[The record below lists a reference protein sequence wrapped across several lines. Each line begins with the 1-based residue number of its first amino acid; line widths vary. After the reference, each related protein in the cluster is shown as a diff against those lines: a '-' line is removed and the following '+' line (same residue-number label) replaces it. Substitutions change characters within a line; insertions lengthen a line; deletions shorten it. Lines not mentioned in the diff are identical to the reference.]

1 MYQYTDWKD
10 HATLPANCFKISDNG
25 DGTVT
30 ITPAGTVMQQGT
42 PQDQKHFGNLE
53 KGMLDAHT
61 AALLLLN
68 FARQNAWEVERG
80 TKTLANSA
88 KYPFNSS
95 QASVA
100 LTLGRENGDYIVLTE
115 VVATDGN
122 VGEVVVSD
130 KLTNGFK
137 LAFTGSAT
145 TATINYI
152 VIGGLLR

>member
-10 HATLPANCFKISDNG
+10 HVTLPANCFKITDNG

-42 PQDQKHFGNLE
+42 PQDQTHFGNLE

-80 TKTLANSA
+80 TKHLTNDA

-95 QASVA
+95 QSSVA
-100 LTLGRENGDYIVLTE
+100 LSLGRENGDYIVLTE
-115 VVATDGN
+115 VVETDGN
-122 VGEVVVSD
+122 VGEVVVSG

-137 LAFTGSAT
+137 MAFTGSAT

>member
-10 HATLPANCFKISDNG
+10 HVTLPANCFKITDNG

-42 PQDQKHFGNLE
+42 PQDQTHFGNLE
-53 KGMLDAHT
+53 KGMVDAHT

-80 TKTLANSA
+80 TKKLINSA

-95 QASVA
+95 QSSVA
-100 LTLGRENGDYIVLTE
+100 LSLGRENGDYIVLTE
-115 VVATDGN
+115 VVETDGN

>member
-10 HATLPANCFKISDNG
+10 HVTLPANCFKITDNG
-25 DGTVT
+25 NGTVT

-42 PQDQKHFGNLE
+42 SQDQTHFGNLE

-80 TKTLANSA
+80 TKKLTNSA
-88 KYPFNSS
+88 KYPFNNS
-95 QASVA
+95 QSSVA
-100 LTLGRENGDYIVLTE
+100 LSLGRENGDYIVLTE
-115 VVATDGN
+115 VVETDGN

>member
-1 MYQYTDWKD
+1 MYQLTEWKD
-10 HATLPANCFKISDNG
+10 HVTLPANCFKITDNG

-42 PQDQKHFGNLE
+42 PQDQTHFSNLE
-53 KGMLDAHT
+53 KGVFDAHT
-61 AALLLLN
+61 AALLLLS

-80 TKTLANSA
+80 TKQLTNGA

-115 VVATDGN
+115 VVSADGN
-122 VGEVVVSD
+122 VGEVIVSD

-137 LAFTGSAT
+137 LAFTGSAAS
-145 TATINYI
+145 ATINYI